1 MKLYRM
7 MSEKEFDNVTNDRPF
22 AWKRKFKWFSPNQEF
37 VLNRVRDGNFNNS
50 NFCHNRYTHLVEY
63 LVEDNLKV
71 LQTVSTYE
79 VMLARKDEP
88 LIKVLNVVKIGE
100 SYETL

>member
-1 MKLYRM
+1 
-7 MSEKEFDNVTNDRPF
+7 MSEQEFNNVTNDRPF
-22 AWKRKFKWFSPNQEF
+22 AWKSKFKWFSPNKEF
-37 VLNRVRDGNFNNS
+37 VLNRVRDGKFNNS
-50 NFCHNRYTHLVEY
+50 NFDNRRYTHLVEY

-79 VMLARKDEP
+79 VMLARKEEP
-88 LIKVLNVVKIGE
+88 LLKVLNVVKIGE

>member
-1 MKLYRM
+1 MKLYRA
-7 MSEKEFDNVTNDRPF
+7 MSEQEFNNVTNDRPF
-22 AWKRKFKWFSPNQEF
+22 AWKGKFKWFSPNKEF
-37 VLNRVRDGNFNNS
+37 VLNRVRDGKFNNS
-50 NFCHNRYTHLVEY
+50 NFDNRRYTHLVEY

-88 LIKVLNVVKIGE
+88 LIKVLGILKIGD
-100 SYETL
+100 LK

>member
-1 MKLYRM
+1 MKLYRV
-7 MSEKEFDNVTNDRPF
+7 MSEQEFNNVANDKPF
-22 AWKRKFKWFSPNQEF
+22 AWKSKFKWFSPNKEF
-37 VLNRVRDGNFNNS
+37 VLNRVRDGKFNNS
-50 NFCHNRYTHLVEY
+50 NFDNRRYTHLVEY

-88 LIKVLNVVKIGE
+88 LIKVLGILKIGD
-100 SYETL
+100 LK